1 MAIGRCVI
9 HVDGVPRVLFHVSQ
23 TAKGDLM
30 ISTTSASY
38 TRHNDDGDATPN
50 VPIREDRYSIHTSPN
65 SKTGNLIKQ
74 TLKDRDGKISH
85 IRHFT
90 EAMKTRDRLAPLY
103 VARTVSLRHD
113 RYISNDSPR
122 TIVDLGAYN
131 PSELTLYY
139 TVFVARE
146 GHVFDSGVLV
156 PHATSFE
163 QDFSPFRLIVMSSF
177 AAMPSDQI
185 EMTMTVAT
193 FHPDKLT
200 PEQLA
205 TQSKNMEGESD
216 ENARHFLTSIRRR
229 IFEHCCVMPEVNG
242 QPDFQKHS
250 DLTRRIGFFGDTRP
264 GLMLDKRLELGV
276 NMGAI
281 TEEEAQELRRRILS
295 K

>member
-1 MAIGRCVI
+1 MAIGRCAI

-38 TRHNDDGDATPN
+38 TRHNDDGDAIPN

-122 TIVDLGAYN
+122 TIVDLGAYIQTKA
-131 PSELTLYY
+131 L
-139 TVFVARE
+139 
-146 GHVFDSGVLV
+146 
-156 PHATSFE
+156 
-163 QDFSPFRLIVMSSF
+163 LI
-177 AAMPSDQI
+177 AGAKP
-185 EMTMTVAT
+185 
-193 FHPDKLT
+193 KYRR
-200 PEQLA
+200 
-205 TQSKNMEGESD
+205 SK
-216 ENARHFLTSIRRR
+216 
-229 IFEHCCVMPEVNG
+229 
-242 QPDFQKHS
+242 
-250 DLTRRIGFFGDTRP
+250 
-264 GLMLDKRLELGV
+264 
-276 NMGAI
+276 
-281 TEEEAQELRRRILS
+281 EEASCCRVSLDLPHKPIP
-295 K
+295 